1 MGSDPVVTFELRA
14 GAVVRIAGD
23 ESLAAASGRLPPGAY
38 TTFRTYGGDRILR
51 LPAHLRRLESSA
63 KLQGT
68 PALLDAVATR
78 QLVAAALT
86 ATGHPESR
94 VRLTVAPPRIFASV
108 EPFVP
113 LPRSRYREGVSC
125 VTLPLRR
132 EKPRVKDTRF
142 IPTAQEVYHE
152 LPPGIEEGLLLASD
166 GTILE
171 GLTSNFFAVLDGTLH
186 TEEERVLEGITRSL
200 VVEVAETTLSVARRA
215 VGRDELPRVSES
227 FLSSASREVLPVVRI
242 DGREIG
248 DGRVG
253 PHTLEI
259 MGGFAEAVRRETERV
274 TGGAGSGR
282 RRP

>member
-1 MGSDPVVTFELRA
+1 MGSGPVVTFEMRD
-14 GAVVRIAGD
+14 GAVVRLAGD

-38 TTFRTYGGDRILR
+38 TTFRTYGGDRVLR
-51 LPAHLRRLESSA
+51 FPDHLRRLESSVT
-63 KLQGT
+63 LQGT
-68 PALLDAVATR
+68 PAPIDAVATGR
-78 QLVAAALT
+78 LVAAALA

-94 VRLTVAPPRIFASV
+94 VRLTVAPPRVFASV

-113 LPRSRYREGVSC
+113 LPHSLYREGVSC
-125 VTLPLRR
+125 VTLPLQR
-132 EKPRVKDTRF
+132 ERPRVKDTRF
-142 IPTAQEVYHE
+142 IPTAQKAYGE
-152 LPPGIEEGLLLASD
+152 LPPGVEEGLLLASD

-200 VVEVAETTLSVARRA
+200 VVEVAEAALPVARRA
-215 VGRDELPRVSES
+215 VRRDELPRVSES

-253 PHTLEI
+253 PQTLEI
-259 MGGFAEAVRRETERV
+259 MRGFAEAVRRETERV
-274 TGGAGSGR
+274 TSGAGSAR